1 MTNYENLLNLPLN
14 CNGNDNSGTLA
25 TQEIIKMS
33 QRDFSEN
40 EPECTPELPAANR
53 ALFLEKVRQS
63 NAACQSGDFA
73 TAVMLYTD
81 ALQLDPG
88 NYILYSNR
96 SAARLKQGQFALAL
110 QDATK
115 ARELCPQW
123 PKAYFRQGV
132 ALQCLGRYGEAL
144 ASFSAGL
151 AQDTQH
157 KQLLAGLMEASV
169 KSPLRHALEPT
180 FQQLRGMNLDQSP
193 FVVISV
199 VGQELLQAGQYHSAV
214 TVLES
219 ALRIGSCSLKLRGS
233 VFSALSSAHWALNQ
247 LDKAIGYMQQDLA
260 VAKSLGDTAGECRAH
275 GNLGSAYFSQGSYKE
290 ALTAHRYQLVLAMKC
305 KDTQAAAAA
314 LTSLG
319 HVYTAIGDYPNALAS
334 HKQCVQ
340 LVKQIGDRLQEAREI
355 GNVGAVYLAMG
366 EFDSAVDCHTQHLRL
381 ARKLGN
387 QVEEARAYS
396 NLGSSHHYRRNF
408 AQAITFHE
416 QVLRISKQLG
426 DRNIEARAYAGLGHA
441 ARCAG
446 DCVQAKKWHEKQLE
460 MALAARDKVGEGR
473 ACSNLGIV
481 YQLLGEHDAALKLHQ
496 AHLTIARQLHDRA
509 GMGRAYG
516 NIGNAYSAAGLY
528 EAAIKYH
535 KQELTISKEVH
546 DRSAEASTHGNLAVA
561 YQALGAHD
569 MALMHYRAHLN
580 IARELK
586 DTAGEACALLNLG
599 NCFSSR
605 QEFAQAVPYYE
616 QYLMLSQE
624 LGDVAAEGKACHFLG
639 YVHYCIGNY
648 REAVRY
654 YDQDLALAK
663 DLQDKINMGRAYCNL
678 GLAHLALGNTQAALE
693 CQKYFLAVAHMTN
706 HLPGKFRALGNIG
719 DILVRTAEHEEAVK
733 MYQRQL
739 TLARHA
745 RERPLE
751 AAACGALGLA
761 HRLIKK
767 FDKALGY
774 HTQEL
779 TLRQEMGDLP
789 GECKAHGHLGA
800 VHMALGNYQNAVKCY
815 QGQLERAQELQDSG
829 IEAQSYGNLG
839 IAKLNMG
846 LYEDAI
852 GYLEQQLGTL
862 ERVNMPT
869 TQHDR
874 ARALGH
880 LGDCYD
886 ALGDYE
892 EGIKCHERHL
902 QLATALQSYRD
913 QERAYRGLGH
923 SHRALG
929 NLQEALVCLEKRLV
943 VAHELGSPEVKAVA
957 YGDLGNIHSALGNY
971 EQAVNCLEHQQEIAR
986 ELGDR
991 ALVSDATSA
1000 LGNVYQRMSDADGA
1014 LRLHKMDLEMC
1025 EHLGAGALQA
1035 RACSNLGAVYESIR
1049 SYVDAV
1055 KFYEKQLALTADRLS
1070 KAYACGSLGRVFH
1083 QMGQHGQA
1091 INFLRQGL
1099 AIAQSI
1105 NKSEEEA
1112 KIRYQLGLALRA
1124 SEDNDDARTQME
1136 TAAQLLE
1143 SVRYDQRSPEGRTS
1157 LFDLQTSCYH
1167 ILQQILVAT
1176 HRNEDALV
1184 AAERCKARTSPDTN
1198 SISRKTT
1205 ITCSESIYDIV
1216 NRTKTNVLYFSL
1228 AGDELYAWFLQ
1239 PQKGIV
1245 RFNVVRITEETL
1257 KISTEK
1263 LAEHSKNTQQKGSLL
1278 ERYINMVR
1286 DNLGVNSDS
1295 VLLEG
1300 DGSGWRSS
1308 SENLLDDFANERSGF
1323 LRMVNRNHLMNS
1335 SNYSLSSLFSLG
1347 SVGGSVASLQG
1358 STRSI
1363 GSLQGSTR
1371 SRRAPTL
1378 PVWQGPSC
1386 LHTLYNLLLEPFDDL
1401 LPSGCSVSR
1410 QGRKEL
1416 ILVLENELYLVP
1428 FAILRSA
1435 KEDGEYLSERCSII
1449 TIPSLQSLR
1458 LKSKILRARELTE
1471 NLNTALV
1478 VGGPRIPSVLSETW
1492 GWSESPASLQEAAM
1506 VADMLQAKAIA
1517 GCNAT
1522 KEAVISELSSA
1533 ECVHFAANLSWKLGA
1548 VVLSPG
1554 DVVDSQTQKRYY
1566 QSTKGGVTQDEETHE
1581 LSGGNIELP
1590 QLSDFIL
1597 SAADVLTM
1605 KLNAKLVVLSSYHS
1619 IEPITGAGV
1628 ANLAGSWL
1636 CAGAGAVL
1644 ISLWP
1649 VPETAAKILLR
1660 AFYSAL
1666 LQGARAARALAEAM
1680 QTVQHTKHFAHP
1692 ANWAGFLLIGGNVRL
1707 SNKVAMM
1714 GNALCELMR
1723 SPDKCRDALRVCLHL
1738 VEKSLQRIHRGQ
1750 KNAMYTTQKSIENKA
1765 GPVGGWKDLLMA
1777 VGFRFEPA
1785 ANGIPSS
1792 VFFPQS
1798 DPEDRLSQCSA
1809 SLQAL
1814 LALTPLTLQALAKL
1828 VNSIDVADDII
1839 TLIRN
1844 VLTQFPPK
1852 GSAETEA
1859 CIEIPLSVRLWRVA
1873 GCHELLA
1880 SIGFDLTEVGQ
1891 DQVTLRTGK
1900 QANRRSCQF
1909 VLQALLA
1916 LFDTQEAPKSLG
1928 LDSSSSCESL
1938 ADETHA
1944 ELQVSV
1950 SNPALAITSTPTAV
1964 STHITADV
1972 TKALGLGLPLP
1983 PLNRTRV
1990 ISSSG
1995 SAFISYVR
2003 RRGEPDGG
2011 RTDTESIPSAP
2022 DSAGSALYPTQDSSL
2037 ANTTDSELSDGYI
2050 SQAHINKAVG
2060 PRLGYSSLRT
2070 PVRVSRPGGGG
2081 ESDAAFTPSPPVTT
2095 QNPVEQNVS
2104 MALAHQTRIRNLY
2117 SGTGMNYLGD
2127 SVIPEMS
2134 VVPSGISRRPD
2145 SSSSASSTTD
2155 WDISGHAT
2163 VLRRNNQPPQH
2174 PGHMPPLPPPRQ
2186 TLPLV
2191 DSLRP
2196 VALMAPVYNN
2206 LGPSSSLTGIPLKST
2221 TMESTSSESE
2231 IERGLELAQT
2241 PMSHFRL
2248 KPKIK
2253 LGNAQSSVA
2262 ARLSKEHALFMDRLN
2277 VRTEAT
2283 ASLNANQQSNSGTA
2297 NVLAGSRKPLS
2308 LTEEDDNALI
2318 VNASNLYFSQ
2328 ADTELLNEA
2337 KKELKSSAAVG
2348 AATSNSQ
2355 SVAAKEV
2362 VNKANQKSIQ
2372 DSIMRHMNRETP
2384 TISEVYHERNL
2395 GLGLA
2400 PPLSKLLLSKNYD
2413 DEPSVSGSSSS
2424 KLSNT
2429 CTIKSIVDAVS
2440 ELELSGTSSSSSVST
2455 ANTKTLN
2462 MPAHNTNASNNNS
2475 TLVSS
2480 CSVNN
2485 TNISNVGQSN
2495 STHAPTNIKDTCSI
2509 CGEPADIIC
2518 RCKAA
2523 IVQKKATL
2531 KPWLS
2536 YVPSSIVKASDL
2548 ATAEILERQHKIKT
2562 NVGTIKTKAE
2572 VVASMTMTN
2581 VKRASSPF
2589 SEFCRRDEGDGRS
2602 VADSQCSSTY
2612 KTAAAVLGNNVGN
2625 STGTGGLNS
2634 KDVGKSTTQT
2644 SGGALVGR
2652 NK

>member
-1 MTNYENLLNLPLN
+1 
-14 CNGNDNSGTLA
+14 
-25 TQEIIKMS
+25 MS

-40 EPECTPELPAANR
+40 EPDCTPELPAANR

-63 NAACQSGDFA
+63 NAACQSGDFV
-73 TAVMLYTD
+73 TAVALYTD
-81 ALQLDPG
+81 ALSLDPG

-151 AQDTQH
+151 AQDAQN
-157 KQLLAGLMEASV
+157 KQLLAGLFEASI
-169 KSPLRHALEPT
+169 KSPLKHALEPT
-180 FQQLRGMNLDQSP
+180 FQQLRTMSLDQSP

-214 TVLES
+214 TVLEA

-340 LVKQIGDRLQEAREI
+340 LVKQMGDRLQEAREI

-408 AQAITFHE
+408 SQAITFHE
-416 QVLRISKQLG
+416 QVLRISQQLG

-446 DCVQAKKWHEKQLE
+446 DAIQAKKWHEKQLE

-599 NCFSSR
+599 NCLSSR

-639 YVHYCIGNY
+639 YAHYCIGNY

-663 DLQDKINMGRAYCNL
+663 DLQDKMNMGRAYCNL
-678 GLAHLALGNTQAALE
+678 GLAHLALGNSQAALE

-719 DILVRTAEHEEAVK
+719 DILIRTVEIEEAAK

-739 TLARHA
+739 ALARQA
-745 RERPLE
+745 RERPME

-779 TLRQEMGDLP
+779 TLRQEMADLP

-800 VHMALGNYQNAVKCY
+800 VHMALGNYTHAVKCY
-815 QGQLERAQELQDSG
+815 QEQLERAQELQDSA
-829 IEAQSYGNLG
+829 IEAQAYGNLG

-846 LYEDAI
+846 HYEDAI

-862 ERVNMPT
+862 EQVNTTT

-902 QLATALQSYRD
+902 QLATALLSYRD

-943 VAHELGSPEVKAVA
+943 VAHELGSSEAKAAA
-957 YGDLGNIHSALGNY
+957 YGDLGNIHCALGNH
-971 EQAVNCLEHQQEIAR
+971 EQAVNCLEHQKEIAR

-1000 LGNVYQRMSDADGA
+1000 LGNVFHQMGNHDGA
-1014 LRLHKMDLEMC
+1014 LKLHKMDLEIS
-1025 EHLGAGALQA
+1025 ENLGVMSLQA
-1035 RACSNLGAVYESIR
+1035 RACGNLGSVYESIR

-1055 KFYEKQLALTADRLS
+1055 KFFEKQLSLTTDRLS

-1083 QMGQHGQA
+1083 QMGQTAQA

-1099 AIAQSI
+1099 AIVQSL
-1105 NKSEEEA
+1105 NKSEDEA
-1112 KIRYQLGLALRA
+1112 KIRHQLGLALRA
-1124 SEDNDDARTQME
+1124 SGDNENARTQME
-1136 TAAQLLE
+1136 TAAQILE
-1143 SVRYDQRSPEGRTS
+1143 SVRYDQRSPEGRTV

-1167 ILQQILVAT
+1167 MLQQILVSMS
-1176 HRNEDALV
+1176 RNEEALV

-1198 SISRKTT
+1198 SISRKTM
-1205 ITCSESIYDIV
+1205 ITCSESIFDTV
-1216 NRTKTNVLYFSL
+1216 NKAKTNVLYFSL
-1228 AGDELYAWFLQ
+1228 AGNELFAWFLQ

-1245 RFNVVRITEETL
+1245 RFHSVEINENTL
-1257 KISTEK
+1257 KIPREK
-1263 LAEHSKNTQQKGSLL
+1263 LTDNGAKESPENLL
-1278 ERYINMVR
+1278 EIYINMVR
-1286 DNLGVNSDS
+1286 DSLGVNSDT
-1295 VLLEG
+1295 VLHEG

-1308 SENLLDDFANERSGF
+1308 SENLLDDFSSERAGF
-1323 LRMVNRNHLMNS
+1323 LRMVNRNHLLNS

-1363 GSLQGSTR
+1363 ASLQGSTR
-1371 SRRAPTL
+1371 SRRAQMLPT
-1378 PVWQGPSC
+1378 WQGPSC
-1386 LHTLYNLLLEPFDDL
+1386 LHTLYNLLWEPFDDL
-1401 LPSGCSVSR
+1401 LPSGGAVSR

-1428 FAILRSA
+1428 FAILRSS

-1458 LKSKILRARELTE
+1458 LKSKTIRTRELAE

-1478 VGGPRIPSVLSETW
+1478 VGGPRIPSTLSETW
-1492 GWSESPASLQEAAM
+1492 GWSESPASIQEAAM
-1506 VADMLQAKAIA
+1506 VADMLQSKALA
-1517 GCNAT
+1517 SCNAT
-1522 KEAVISELSSA
+1522 KEAVVSELPTA

-1554 DVVDSQTQKRYY
+1554 DVVDSQSQKRYY
-1566 QSTKGGVTQDEETHE
+1566 QSTSNNEENDDEGNE
-1581 LSGGNIELP
+1581 LANQSIEIP
-1590 QLSDFIL
+1590 PLSDFIL

-1666 LQGARAARALAEAM
+1666 LQGSRAARALAEAM

-1707 SNKVAMM
+1707 SNKVALM
-1714 GNALCELMR
+1714 GHALCELMR
-1723 SPDKCRDALRVCLHL
+1723 TPDKCRDALRVCLHL

-1765 GPVGGWKDLLMA
+1765 GPVNGWKDLLMA

-1792 VFFPQS
+1792 VFFPQA

-1814 LALTPLTLQALAKL
+1814 LALTPITLQALAKL
-1828 VNSIDVADDII
+1828 VNSVDVADDII
-1839 TLIRN
+1839 AVIRN
-1844 VLTQFPPK
+1844 VLSQFPPK
-1852 GSAETEA
+1852 GSPEVES
-1859 CIEIPLSVRLWRVA
+1859 CIEIPLSVRLWRVS

-1880 SIGFDLTEVGQ
+1880 SVGFDLTEVGQ

-1916 LFDTQEAPKSLG
+1916 LFDTQEAPKTLG

-1938 ADETHA
+1938 NEDSRPE
-1944 ELQVSV
+1944 
-1950 SNPALAITSTPTAV
+1950 NPMSASTGSLSGPTSQQASISPTDTV
-1964 STHITADV
+1964 KSMNIGMT
-1972 TKALGLGLPLP
+1972 LP
-1983 PLNRTRV
+1983 PLPINRPR
-1990 ISSSG
+1990 ILSAG
-1995 SAFISYVR
+1995 GGAFISYVR

-2011 RTDTESIPSAP
+2011 RTDTESSAP
-2022 DSAGSALYPTQDSSL
+2022 STKNTNLTVGPPSIYPNLDSSL

-2050 SQAHINKAVG
+2050 SQSHLKKPNG
-2060 PRLGYSSLRT
+2060 PRLGYSSLRG

-2095 QNPVEQNVS
+2095 QTAVDPNVS
-2104 MALAHQTRIRNLY
+2104 LALAHQTRIRNLY
-2117 SGTGMNYLGD
+2117 SSTGMTFLGD

-2134 VVPSGISRRPD
+2134 VPPSMSRRPD

-2155 WDISGHAT
+2155 WEGSGHAT
-2163 VLRRNNQPPQH
+2163 VLRRSNQQQN
-2174 PGHMPPLPPPRQ
+2174 MPPLPPPRQ
-2186 TLPLV
+2186 NLPLV

-2196 VALMAPVYNN
+2196 LAPLAPVYNN
-2206 LGPSSSLTGIPLKST
+2206 LGNLPSAGPST
-2221 TMESTSSESE
+2221 TCISNVLESASSDSE
-2231 IERGLELAQT
+2231 FERGLEIPSQSLA
-2241 PMSHFRL
+2241 HFRM

-2253 LGNAQSSVA
+2253 LGNAQILLSN
-2262 ARLSKEHALFMDRLN
+2262 RLKETTSMFMDRLS
-2277 VRTEAT
+2277 VRTEVSA
-2283 ASLNANQQSNSGTA
+2283 SNSS
-2297 NVLAGSRKPLS
+2297 NVAIAGGSRKPLT
-2308 LTEEDDNALI
+2308 LPEDDNTL
-2318 VNASNLYFSQ
+2318 VFNSSSLYF
-2328 ADTELLNEA
+2328 APAETEIESG
-2337 KKELKSSAAVG
+2337 KKEHSSKAPVASTST
-2348 AATSNSQ
+2348 AATSKDNS
-2355 SVAAKEV
+2355 KPTT
-2362 VNKANQKSIQ
+2362 KSIQ
-2372 DSIMRHMNRETP
+2372 DTIMRHMNREMTP

-2413 DEPSVSGSSSS
+2413 ESES
-2424 KLSNT
+2424 KLSPAG
-2429 CTIKSIVDAVS
+2429 CAIKSIVDAVS
-2440 ELELSGTSSSSSVST
+2440 EMELSSTSN
-2455 ANTKTLN
+2455 A
-2462 MPAHNTNASNNNS
+2462 ATNPKSNNEE
-2475 TLVSS
+2475 V
-2480 CSVNN
+2480 CSV
-2485 TNISNVGQSN
+2485 
-2495 STHAPTNIKDTCSI
+2495 
-2509 CGEPADIIC
+2509 CGEPANIIC

-2523 IVQKKATL
+2523 TVQKKSTL

-2536 YVPSSIVKASDL
+2536 NIPSSIVKASDL
-2548 ATAEILERQHKIKT
+2548 TTADILERQNKIKT
-2562 NVGTIKTKAE
+2562 TNSGGNSEGVNSMVG
-2572 VVASMTMTN
+2572 
-2581 VKRASSPF
+2581 KRTSSPF
-2589 SEFCRRDEGDGRS
+2589 SELCRRDEGDGRS
-2602 VADSQCSSTY
+2602 VADSQCSSSY
-2612 KTAAAVLGNNVGN
+2612 KTDVTNATITLNPASQLAASN
-2625 STGTGGLNS
+2625 
-2634 KDVGKSTTQT
+2634 
-2644 SGGALVGR
+2644 R
-2652 NK
+2652 NKFGTNS

>member
-1 MTNYENLLNLPLN
+1 MTNYENILNLPLN
-14 CNGNDNSGTLA
+14 FSTSNEKSSELGTH
-25 TQEIIKMS
+25 EMIKMS

-73 TAVMLYTD
+73 TAVLLYTD

-115 ARELCPQW
+115 ARDLCPQW
-123 PKAYFRQGV
+123 PKAYFRAGV
-132 ALQCLGRYGEAL
+132 AYQCLGRYGEAL

-151 AQDTQH
+151 AQDAQN
-157 KQLLAGLMEASV
+157 KQLLAGLVEASV

-180 FQQLRGMNLDQSP
+180 FQQLRAMSLDQSP

-214 TVLES
+214 TVLEA

-340 LVKQIGDRLQEAREI
+340 LVKQMGDRLQEAREI

-416 QVLRISKQLG
+416 QVLRISQQLG

-561 YQALGAHD
+561 YQAMGAHD
-569 MALMHYRAHLN
+569 MALIHYRAHLN

-599 NCFSSR
+599 NCLSSR

-639 YVHYCIGNY
+639 YAHYCIGNF

-663 DLQDKINMGRAYCNL
+663 DLQDKMNMGRAYCNL
-678 GLAHLALGNTQAALE
+678 GLAHLALSNSQAALE

-706 HLPGKFRALGNIG
+706 HLSGKFRALGNIG
-719 DILVRTAEHEEAVK
+719 DILIRTSEIEEAAK

-739 TLARHA
+739 TLARQA
-745 RERPLE
+745 RERPME

-767 FDKALGY
+767 YDKALGY

-779 TLRQEMGDLP
+779 TLRQEMSDLP

-800 VHMALGNYQNAVKCY
+800 VHMALGNYTHAVKCY
-815 QGQLERAQELQDSG
+815 QEQLERAQELQDSA

-846 LYEDAI
+846 HYEDAI

-862 ERVNMPT
+862 ERVNLPT

-892 EGIKCHERHL
+892 EGIKCHDRHL
-902 QLATALQSYRD
+902 QLATALQSFRD

-929 NLQEALVCLEKRLV
+929 NLQESLVCLEKRLV
-943 VAHELGSPEVKAVA
+943 VAHELGSQEVKAVA
-957 YGDLGNIHSALGNY
+957 YGDLGNIHSAIGNY
-971 EQAVNCLEHQQEIAR
+971 EQAVNCLEHQQEISR

-991 ALVSDATSA
+991 VLLSDATSA
-1000 LGNVYQRMSDADGA
+1000 LGNVYHRMNDQDGS
-1014 LRLHKMDLEMC
+1014 LKLHKMDLEMC
-1025 EHLGAGALQA
+1025 EHMGALSLQA
-1035 RACSNLGAVYESIR
+1035 RACGNLGAVYESMR
-1049 SYVDAV
+1049 NYAEAV
-1055 KFYEKQLALTADRLS
+1055 KYYEKQLSLTTDRLS
-1070 KAYACGSLGRVFH
+1070 KAFACGSLGRVFY
-1083 QMGQHGQA
+1083 QMEQYSQA

-1105 NKSEEEA
+1105 NKTEDEA
-1112 KIRYQLGLALRA
+1112 KIRHQLGLALRA
-1124 SEDNDDARTQME
+1124 SGDNEGARSQME

-1157 LFDLQTSCYH
+1157 LFDLQTTCYH
-1167 ILQQILVAT
+1167 ILQQILIT
-1176 HRNEDALV
+1176 MQRNEDALV

-1205 ITCSESIYDIV
+1205 MTCSESIYDIV

-1228 AGDELYAWFLQ
+1228 AGDDLYAWFLQ
-1239 PQKGIV
+1239 PQKGIS
-1245 RFNVVRITEETL
+1245 RFNAVRISEEIL
-1257 KISTEK
+1257 KITNEKNDKSTKESVQTK
-1263 LAEHSKNTQQKGSLL
+1263 ESLL

-1286 DNLGVNSDS
+1286 DSLGVNSDS
-1295 VLLEG
+1295 VLHEG

-1308 SENLLDDFANERSGF
+1308 SENLLDDFSNERNGF

-1371 SRRAPTL
+1371 SRRAPMM
-1378 PVWQGPSC
+1378 PAWQGPSC

-1401 LPSGCSVSR
+1401 LPSGCAVSR

-1435 KEDGEYLSERCSII
+1435 KDDGEYLSERCSLM

-1458 LKSKILRARELTE
+1458 LKSKILRTRELTE

-1478 VGGPRIPSVLSETW
+1478 VGGPRIPTALSETW

-1517 GCNAT
+1517 GCSAT
-1522 KEAVISELSSA
+1522 KETVISELPTA

-1566 QSTKGGVTQDEETHE
+1566 QTTNSDNNESNDDTNGSSN
-1581 LSGGNIELP
+1581 LELP
-1590 QLSDFIL
+1590 QLSDFLL

-1723 SPDKCRDALRVCLHL
+1723 TPDKCRDALRVCLHL

-1765 GPVGGWKDLLMA
+1765 GTITGWKDLLMA

-1792 VFFPQS
+1792 VFFPQA
-1798 DPEDRLSQCSA
+1798 DPEERLSQCSA

-1828 VNSIDVADDII
+1828 VNSSDVADDII
-1839 TLIRN
+1839 AVVRN
-1844 VLTQFPPK
+1844 VLSQFPPK
-1852 GSAETEA
+1852 GSTEMET

-1880 SIGFDLTEVGQ
+1880 SLGFDLTEVGQ
-1891 DQVTLRTGK
+1891 DEVTLRTGK
-1900 QANRRSCQF
+1900 QANRRNCQF

-1938 ADETHA
+1938 NEEPHADIH
-1944 ELQVSV
+1944 VSV
-1950 SNPALAITSTPTAV
+1950 ANPTMSLLASPQQ
-1964 STHITADV
+1964 THLSHNTADIV
-1972 TKALGLGLPLP
+1972 KSVSMGLMLP
-1983 PLNRTRV
+1983 PMPMSRSRM
-1990 ISSSG
+1990 ISTGSG
-1995 SAFISYVR
+1995 AFISYVR

-2011 RTDTESIPSAP
+2011 RTDTESAPSTTA
-2022 DSAGSALYPTQDSSL
+2022 SALYPTLDSSL
-2037 ANTTDSELSDGYI
+2037 ANTTDSDLSDGYI
-2050 SQAHINKAVG
+2050 SQNHLNKNNC
-2060 PRLGYSSLRT
+2060 PRLGYSSLRGR
-2070 PVRVSRPGGGG
+2070 VNVSRPGGGG
-2081 ESDAAFTPSPPVTT
+2081 ESDAAFTPSPPVVT

-2104 MALAHQTRIRNLY
+2104 LALAHQTRIRHLY
-2117 SGTGMNYLGD
+2117 SSSGLNYLGD

-2134 VVPSGISRRPD
+2134 VAHTTSRRPD

-2155 WDISGHAT
+2155 WEGSGHAT
-2163 VLRRNNQPPQH
+2163 VLRRNNQTVQPHGHLPP
-2174 PGHMPPLPPPRQ
+2174 MPPPRPNM
-2186 TLPLV
+2186 PLV

-2196 VALMAPVYNN
+2196 LPPLAPVYNN
-2206 LGPSSSLTGIPLKST
+2206 LGQAVGPSNSGSNINN
-2221 TMESTSSESE
+2221 MESTSSESE
-2231 IERGLELAQT
+2231 FERGLELAQT

-2253 LGNAQSSVA
+2253 LGNAQSSIA
-2262 ARLSKEHALFMDRLN
+2262 ARLSKEHALFMDRLS
-2277 VRTEAT
+2277 VRTEVAT
-2283 ASLNANQQSNSGTA
+2283 STPNNSPNPNTTPAVFNNVRKHLSLNEQDENQL
-2297 NVLAGSRKPLS
+2297 VLS
-2308 LTEEDDNALI
+2308 T
-2318 VNASNLYFSQ
+2318 SNLYFTQNENELMTETVNKDIKPTTANIANSSQ
-2328 ADTELLNEA
+2328 VST
-2337 KKELKSSAAVG
+2337 
-2348 AATSNSQ
+2348 
-2355 SVAAKEV
+2355 AKESI
-2362 VNKANQKSIQ
+2362 KPNQKNIQ
-2372 DSIMRHMNRETP
+2372 DSILRHMNREMTP

-2400 PPLSKLLLSKNYD
+2400 PPLSKLLLSKNYED
-2413 DEPSVSGSSSS
+2413 TET
-2424 KLSNT
+2424 N
-2429 CTIKSIVDAVS
+2429 TIKHAITNNNCAIKTLVEAVN
-2440 ELELSGTSSSSSVST
+2440 ELELSGASSTSSVST
-2455 ANTKTLN
+2455 ANTKTIN
-2462 MPAHNTNASNNNS
+2462 TKAHAVAPISPVTNS
-2475 TLVSS
+2475 
-2480 CSVNN
+2480 
-2485 TNISNVGQSN
+2485 SN
-2495 STHAPTNIKDTCSI
+2495 SEVCTV

-2518 RCKAA
+2518 HCKAA
-2523 IVQKKATL
+2523 TVQKKSTM

-2536 YVPSSIVKASDL
+2536 NVPSSIVKASDL
-2548 ATAEILERQHKIKT
+2548 TTADILERQNKIKT
-2562 NVGTIKTKAE
+2562 NGSNTD
-2572 VVASMTMTN
+2572 MTN
-2581 VKRASSPF
+2581 ITLPNLKRASSPF
-2589 SEFCRRDEGDGRS
+2589 NELCRRDEGDGRS
-2602 VADSQCSSTY
+2602 VADSQCSSNY
-2612 KTAAAVLGNNVGN
+2612 KNDLAKRLVSSSTIPNNESCSMNQV
-2625 STGTGGLNS
+2625 SIAPS
-2634 KDVGKSTTQT
+2634 M
-2644 SGGALVGR
+2644 AGR
-2652 NK
+2652 KV

>member
-14 CNGNDNSGTLA
+14 FNGNNDKNVCSTADGLANSNSTHDA
-25 TQEIIKMS
+25 IKMS
-33 QRDFSEN
+33 QREFSEN
-40 EPECTPELPAANR
+40 EPECNPELPAANR

-63 NAACQSGDFA
+63 NAACQNGDFA
-73 TAVMLYTD
+73 TAVVLYTD

-144 ASFSAGL
+144 ASFAAGL
-151 AQDTQH
+151 GQDVQN
-157 KQLLAGLMEASV
+157 KQLLAGLLEASI

-180 FQQLRGMNLDQSP
+180 FQQLRAMNLDQSP

-214 TVLES
+214 TVLEA

-247 LDKAIGYMQQDLA
+247 LDKAISYMQQDLA

-340 LVKQIGDRLQEAREI
+340 LVKQMGDRLQEAREI

-408 AQAITFHE
+408 SQAITFHE
-416 QVLRISKQLG
+416 QVLRIAQQLG

-446 DCVQAKKWHEKQLE
+446 DFVQAKKWHEKQLE

-516 NIGNAYSAAGLY
+516 NIGNAYSSAGLY

-535 KQELTISKEVH
+535 KQELTISKEVN

-569 MALMHYRAHLN
+569 MALIHYRAHLN

-586 DTAGEACALLNLG
+586 DTQGEACALLNLG
-599 NCFSSR
+599 NCLSSR

-624 LGDVAAEGKACHFLG
+624 LGDVIAEGKACHFLG
-639 YVHYCIGNY
+639 YAHYCIGNY

-663 DLQDKINMGRAYCNL
+663 DLQDKMNMGRAYCNL

-719 DILVRTAEHEEAVK
+719 DILIRTGEIEEAAK

-739 TLARHA
+739 TLARQA
-745 RERPLE
+745 RERSME

-761 HRLIKK
+761 HRLVKK
-767 FDKALGY
+767 YDKALGY

-779 TLRQEMGDLP
+779 TLRQEMSDLP

-800 VHMALGNYQNAVKCY
+800 VHMALCSYTHAVKCY
-815 QGQLERAQELQDSG
+815 QEQLERAQELQDSA
-829 IEAQSYGNLG
+829 IEAQAYGNLG

-846 LYEDAI
+846 HYEEAI

-862 ERVNMPT
+862 ERVNLPT

-902 QLATALQSYRD
+902 QLATTLQSFRD

-929 NLQEALVCLEKRLV
+929 NLQESLVCLEKRLV
-943 VAHELGSPEVKAVA
+943 VAHELGNPEVKAVA
-957 YGDLGNIHSALGNY
+957 YGDLGNIHCALGNH

-991 ALVSDATSA
+991 TLVSDATSA
-1000 LGNVYQRMSDADGA
+1000 LGNVYRRMGDYDGA
-1014 LRLHKMDLEMC
+1014 LKLHKMDLEMG
-1025 EHLGAGALQA
+1025 EHLSANFMQA
-1035 RACSNLGAVYESIR
+1035 RACGNLGSVYEAIR

-1055 KFYEKQLALTADRLS
+1055 KFYEKQLSLTTDRLS
-1070 KAYACGSLGRVFH
+1070 KTYACGSLGRVFY
-1083 QMGQHGQA
+1083 QMGQYTQA
-1091 INFLRQGL
+1091 INYLKQGL

-1112 KIRYQLGLALRA
+1112 KIRHQLGLALKA
-1124 SEDNDDARTQME
+1124 SGDNDEARSQME
-1136 TAAQLLE
+1136 NAAQLLE
-1143 SVRYDQRSPEGRTS
+1143 SVRYDQRSPEARSS

-1167 ILQQILVAT
+1167 ILQQIFVLMQ
-1176 HRNEDALV
+1176 RNEDALV

-1198 SISRKTT
+1198 SMTRKTT
-1205 ITCSESIYDIV
+1205 VTCSESIYDIV

-1239 PQKGIV
+1239 PLKGIV
-1245 RFNVVRITEETL
+1245 RFHSIKISEETL
-1257 KISTEK
+1257 KMSSEK
-1263 LAEHSKNTQQKGSLL
+1263 LAEHAKNVEDKESLL

-1286 DNLGVNSDS
+1286 DNLGVNSES
-1295 VLLEG
+1295 ILQEG

-1308 SENLLDDFANERSGF
+1308 SENLLDDFSNERSGF

-1363 GSLQGSTR
+1363 GSLQGSSR
-1371 SRRAPTL
+1371 SRRAPML
-1378 PVWQGPSC
+1378 PAWQGPSC
-1386 LHTLYNLLLEPFDDL
+1386 LHTLFNLLLSPFDDL
-1401 LPSGCSVSR
+1401 LPTGCAVSR

-1416 ILVLENELYLVP
+1416 ILVLDNELYLVP
-1428 FAILRSA
+1428 FAILRSS
-1435 KEDGEYLSERCSII
+1435 KEEGEYLSERCSII
-1449 TIPSLQSLR
+1449 TVPSLQSLR
-1458 LKSKILRARELTE
+1458 LKSKIIRSRELAE

-1478 VGGPRIPSVLSETW
+1478 VGGPRIPATLAETW

-1506 VADMLQAKAIA
+1506 VADMLQAKTLA

-1554 DVVDSQTQKRYY
+1554 DVVDSQTQKRFY
-1566 QSTKGGVTQDEETHE
+1566 QAGANSKGQCEQDDETPE
-1581 LSGGNIELP
+1581 LSGGNMELP

-1597 SAADVLTM
+1597 SAADVLNM

-1619 IEPITGAGV
+1619 IEPITGSGV

-1707 SNKVAMM
+1707 SNKVALM
-1714 GNALCELMR
+1714 GHALCELMR
-1723 SPDKCRDALRVCLHL
+1723 TPDKCRDALRVCLHL

-1765 GPVGGWKDLLMA
+1765 GPVAGWKDLLMA

-1792 VFFPQS
+1792 VFFPQA

-1828 VNSIDVADDII
+1828 VNSSDMADDII
-1839 TLIRN
+1839 AVIRN
-1844 VLTQFPPK
+1844 VLTQFPSK
-1852 GSAETEA
+1852 GSPDLEA
-1859 CIEIPLSVRLWRVA
+1859 SIEIPLSVRLWRVA

-1880 SIGFDLTEVGQ
+1880 SVGFDLTEVGQ

-1900 QANRRSCQF
+1900 QANRRTCQF

-1938 ADETHA
+1938 VED
-1944 ELQVSV
+1944 
-1950 SNPALAITSTPTAV
+1950 N
-1964 STHITADV
+1964 TADL
-1972 TKALGLGLPLP
+1972 ALTTSNTPANHPLNSLSQTNIGLNSPGNSNKPLSLVSSLP
-1983 PLNRTRV
+1983 PLPINRSRV
-1990 ISSSG
+1990 ISSGS

-2011 RTDTESIPSAP
+2011 RTESECPPTSNTSSSTSVAM
-2022 DSAGSALYPTQDSSL
+2022 YPQLDSSL
-2037 ANTTDSELSDGYI
+2037 NNTTDSELSDGYI
-2050 SQAHINKAVG
+2050 SQNHLNKSVI
-2060 PRLGYSSLRT
+2060 PRLGYSSLRA

-2095 QNPVEQNVS
+2095 QNPVDQNVS
-2104 MALAHQTRIRNLY
+2104 LALAHQTRIRNLY
-2117 SGTGMNYLGD
+2117 SGSGIGYLGD
-2127 SVIPEMS
+2127 SAIPEMGAIP
-2134 VVPSGISRRPD
+2134 PSANASRRPD

-2155 WDISGHAT
+2155 WEGSGHAT
-2163 VLRRNNQPPQH
+2163 VLRRGGHLLQNAN
-2174 PGHMPPLPPPRQ
+2174 HMPPLPPPRQ
-2186 TLPLV
+2186 NMPLV

-2196 VALMAPVYNN
+2196 LAPMAPVYNN
-2206 LGPSSSLTGIPLKST
+2206 LGQMTVSNQNPIT
-2221 TMESTSSESE
+2221 TTTNNNNTDSNSSESE
-2231 IERGLELAQT
+2231 FERSLKLGVQM

-2253 LGNAQSSVA
+2253 LGNAQSSLA
-2262 ARLSKEHALFMDRLN
+2262 ARVSKEHALFMDRLS
-2277 VRTEAT
+2277 VRTEVNGVQANAATVIAAT
-2283 ASLNANQQSNSGTA
+2283 ANNTA
-2297 NVLAGSRKPLS
+2297 GCRKPINLP
-2308 LTEEDDNALI
+2308 EEDDNAL
-2318 VNASNLYFSQ
+2318 VFNASNLYFSQ
-2328 ADTELLNEA
+2328 DDNELLNEA
-2337 KKELKSSAAVG
+2337 KKEMKPNATGLNTTHIATDNQIAV
-2348 AATSNSQ
+2348 
-2355 SVAAKEV
+2355 AKEAV
-2362 VNKANQKSIQ
+2362 KNNQKTIQ
-2372 DSIMRHMNRETP
+2372 DSIMRHMNREMTP

-2400 PPLSKLLLSKNYD
+2400 PPLSKLLLSKNY
-2413 DEPSVSGSSSS
+2413 EENESTNKINSA
-2424 KLSNT
+2424 NT
-2429 CTIKSIVDAVS
+2429 NALKNLVDAVN
-2440 ELELSGTSSSSSVST
+2440 EMELSGNSSTSSVST

-2462 MPAHNTNASNNNS
+2462 THNLTANVTSSIANINQKEICSN
-2475 TLVSS
+2475 
-2480 CSVNN
+2480 
-2485 TNISNVGQSN
+2485 
-2495 STHAPTNIKDTCSI
+2495 
-2509 CGEPADIIC
+2509 CGEPADVIC

-2523 IVQKKATL
+2523 TVQKKASL

-2536 YVPSSIVKASDL
+2536 NVPSSIVKASDL
-2548 ATAEILERQHKIKT
+2548 TTADILERQSK
-2562 NVGTIKTKAE
+2562 
-2572 VVASMTMTN
+2572 
-2581 VKRASSPF
+2581 KRTGNMNETSSLPSNSAMNTLSNLKRMPSPF
-2589 SEFCRRDEGDGRS
+2589 SELLRRDEGDGRS
-2602 VADSQCSSTY
+2602 VADSQCSSNY
-2612 KTAAAVLGNNVGN
+2612 KNITVVKNNGDN
-2625 STGTGGLNS
+2625 NQQ
-2634 KDVGKSTTQT
+2634 TTSLT
-2644 SGGALVGR
+2644 NRKV
-2652 NK
+2652 